1 MQKNEFLGGG
11 EFKTSMEGYILN
23 EKMALNQANDSSVFS
38 KSLFY
43 MHGHCELIKDEQ
55 SNQSIIVHGL
65 LKDQGSY

>member
-1 MQKNEFLGGG
+1 
-11 EFKTSMEGYILN
+11 MEGYILN